1 MSVFTVHEPP
11 ARASEAFASP
21 ERFAF
26 VRDGFSFWAFLIGP
40 IWMLWRRLW
49 LVFVIYLA
57 FSALVHAGLWAAGA
71 SGGVRVFVSLLIAL
85 LVGVEAGSL
94 RRWTLGRRRWREL
107 GVVVARNRDEAE
119 RRFFDA
125 WDAPAMPRSVMSPP
139 AQAPSTTPPRPDR
152 DIIGLFPEAGASR

>member
-11 ARASEAFASP
+11 ARAREAFASP

-26 VRDGFSFWAFLIGP
+26 VRDGFSFWAFLIAP

-49 LVFVIYLA
+49 LVLVIYLA
-57 FSALVHAGLWAAGA
+57 CSALLHTGLWAAGA
-71 SGGVRVFVSLLIAL
+71 SGGVRAFIALLVAL

-94 RRWTLGRRRWREL
+94 RRWTLGRRGWREL
-107 GVVVARNRDEAE
+107 GVVVGRNRDEAE

-125 WDAPAMPRSVMSPP
+125 WDAPAISRSAMPATSRVPP
-139 AQAPSTTPPRPDR
+139 ATRLGSGSDV
-152 DIIGLFPEAGASR
+152 IGLFPDAGATR